1 MGYRKIQFKMSDF
14 EDFLKRLKQE
24 NITFDVSCDDNIA
37 IVCKNYSKDFV
48 SITTVMLAG
57 KGFDYLSEGKE

>member
-1 MGYRKIQFKMSDF
+1 MGYRKIEFKMEEF
-14 EDFLKRLKQE
+14 EDFLKRLAEE

-48 SITTVMLAG
+48 SMTSVMLVG
-57 KGFDYLSEGKE
+57 RVFDWLKGEK